1 MKPTALARIL
11 GALESGSGLVIEHF
25 SARGGSALKIVA
37 RVSLQAG
44 GYQPRQDGDQVCC
57 RIISRAA
64 CTNYRPLGDEESL
77 LRIILNDLG
86 RANFR
91 FVRVKPDVTKS
102 ASLAQ
107 EVPALIQFDLDLCKP
122 LTIDFRECPLL
133 VQSVFLCSQV
143 LNVFEDG
150 LILGVILHNSFL
162 PCEWDGDV
170 HGLRFDVT
178 PTPNL
183 GQPMC

>member
-1 MKPTALARIL
+1 MWT
-11 GALESGSGLVIEHF
+11 
-25 SARGGSALKIVA
+25 
-37 RVSLQAG
+37 
-44 GYQPRQDGDQVCC
+44 QPRRDGDQVCC
-57 RIISRAA
+57 RITSRAA

-77 LRIILNDLG
+77 LLIILNDLG

-162 PCEWDGDV
+162 PCEWAGDV
-170 HGLRFDVT
+170 HSLRLDVT

>member
-11 GALESGSGLVIEHF
+11 GALESGSGLAIEHF
-25 SARGGSALKIVA
+25 SARGGSALKIAA
-37 RVSLQAG
+37 RGSLPRC

-77 LRIILNDLG
+77 LLIILDDLG

-122 LTIDFRECPLL
+122 LTIDCPLL

>member
-1 MKPTALARIL
+1 MRARSCNLIFL
-11 GALESGSGLVIEHF
+11 GARRVGAQDRCEGLFTKVWISTTPRWRSGLLSDHLKSGTHQLLSI
-25 SARGGSALKIVA
+25 GG
-37 RVSLQAG
+37 
-44 GYQPRQDGDQVCC
+44 
-57 RIISRAA
+57 
-64 CTNYRPLGDEESL
+64 EESL
-77 LRIILNDLG
+77 LLIILDDLG

-107 EVPALIQFDLDLCKP
+107 EVPALIQFDLDFRKP

-133 VQSVFLCSQV
+133 VQSVFLCGQL
-143 LNVFEDG
+143 LNVFENG

-162 PCEWDGDV
+162 PCEWAGDV
-170 HGLRFDVT
+170 HSLRLDVT

-183 GQPMC
+183 GQPMCCLI